1 VLGVIIEVIVGV
13 HDCQELGVTVRLSLG
28 LELTEGDQLSLPE
41 EDCEI
46 L

>member
-1 VLGVIIEVIVGV
+1 MLGVIIEVTVGV

-28 LELTEGDQLSLPE
+28 LELTEGDQLSLL
-41 EDCEI
+41 DGVCEI